1 MPYSYHSHSGQFCHH
16 GYGELEQV
24 IQQAIKKGFKIYG
37 LTEHMPRY
45 ENKELYP
52 EEIEAQCTPKSLM
65 VTFENYIKEA
75 KRLREKYKQQIQII
89 IGSELEFIHQEY
101 QQYILDLRKKWEND
115 LDYVIGSLHHT
126 GGIPIDFS
134 PELYQQALTTLAQD
148 NIVVLFEKYFDEQWV
163 MLQSVQPQVIGHFDL
178 IRIFATKN
186 QSLEAF
192 QSPTVWQRMERNI
205 DYIIQ
210 YGGLFE
216 LNSRA
221 WKKGL
226 DDAYPQRDIIKMIL
240 EKGGKLTLSD
250 DCHGPNDVG
259 MHYDILYKYLKELN
273 IQTIYYLTIE
283 NNQLAVKEHQHILQ
297 DSFWDQYKKE
307 QT

>member
-1 MPYSYHSHSGQFCHH
+1 MPYSFHSHSGQFCHH

-45 ENKELYP
+45 EYKELYP
-52 EEIEAQCTPKSLM
+52 EEIEAQCTPTTLTE
-65 VTFENYIKEA
+65 TFDDYIKEA
-75 KRLREKYKQQIQII
+75 NRLKIKYQDQIQII
-89 IGSELEFIHQEY
+89 IGSELEFIHPEY
-101 QQYILDLRKKWEND
+101 KTHIQQLKKKWQ

-126 GGIPIDFS
+126 GGIPIDYS
-134 PELYQQALTTLAQD
+134 PELYQQALTDLAQD
-148 NIVVLFEKYFDEQWV
+148 NIVTLFELYFDEQWK
-163 MLQSVQPQVIGHFDL
+163 MLETVQPQVIGHFDL
-178 IRIFATKN
+178 VRIFATKD
-186 QSLEAF
+186 QSLQAF
-192 QSPTVWQRMERNI
+192 QSSTVWQRIERNI
-205 DYIIQ
+205 DYVIQ

-226 DDAYPQRDIIKMIL
+226 LDAYPQRDIIKMIL

-259 MHYDILYKYLKELN
+259 MHYDKLYDYLKELN
-273 IQTIYYLTIE
+273 IQSIYYLMMDN
-283 NNQLAVKEHQHILQ
+283 NNQLIIKEHQNILN
-297 DSFWDQYKKE
+297 DSFWGQFKK
-307 QT
+307 